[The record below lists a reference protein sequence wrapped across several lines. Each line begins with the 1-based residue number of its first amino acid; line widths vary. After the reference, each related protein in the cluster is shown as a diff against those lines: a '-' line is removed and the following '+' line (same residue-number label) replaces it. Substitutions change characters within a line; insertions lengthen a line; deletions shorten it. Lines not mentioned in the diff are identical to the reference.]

1 MGKWKDED
9 FATPE
14 FIREYLEE
22 FKAGIECNPQFL
34 LNQQEKVKVQSAL
47 AAAEHFCLEL
57 LGTRKNKLYMHDL
70 ILMAVGF
77 YGGYLSALDVQSRR
91 SQPDIINN

>member
-9 FATPE
+9 FATTE
-14 FIREYLEE
+14 YIKEYLEE

-34 LNQQEKVKVQSAL
+34 LNEQEKTKVQSAL
-47 AAAEHFCLEL
+47 AATETFCLEM

-77 YGGYLSALDVQSRR
+77 YGGYLSALDVHTRH
-91 SQPDIINN
+91 SQPDPSNN